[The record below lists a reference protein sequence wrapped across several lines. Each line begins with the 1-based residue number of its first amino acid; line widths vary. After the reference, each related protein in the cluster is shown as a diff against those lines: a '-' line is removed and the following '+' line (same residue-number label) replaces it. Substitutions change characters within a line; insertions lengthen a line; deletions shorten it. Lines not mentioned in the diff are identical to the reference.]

1 MSDLN
6 DEFIIEE
13 DEGPSNR
20 PFLVAAGSLLGLLV
34 LSLICLGAV
43 RTLGIG
49 GGGTPAEDPAVIAQ
63 NESIAA
69 TATSISATNEAIAQ
83 QNELVTQTIVALTET
98 AAAPTETPTPSP
110 TMTNT
115 PTPEP
120 SPTPTETPVV
130 AEGEEGEA
138 GEEGEEGEAAGDG
151 GLATATPN
159 LAATEIFSGL
169 NTATPIGGP
178 GTGGGTGG
186 GTLPETGLP
195 LWGALVAAL
204 GLLLVLF
211 GARRLRTG

>member
-43 RTLGIG
+43 RTLNLG
-49 GGGTPAEDPAVIAQ
+49 GNGTPQEDPAVIAQ
-63 NESIAA
+63 QNAIEA

-83 QNELVTQTIVALTET
+83 QNELVTQTIIALTAT

-110 TMTNT
+110 TATNT
-115 PTPEP
+115 PTTEP

-130 AEGEEGEA
+130 SDEGDGEEGDSEA
-138 GEEGEEGEAAGDG
+138 D

-169 NTATPIGGP
+169 NTATPVGSGP
-178 GTGGGTGG
+178 ISGGGTGG
-186 GTLPETGLP
+186 GTLPETGVP
-195 LWGALVAAL
+195 LWGGLVAAL

-211 GARRLRTG
+211 GARRLRTR

>member
-6 DEFIIEE
+6 DEFIIAE

-43 RTLGIG
+43 RTLNLG
-49 GGGTPAEDPAVIAQ
+49 GNGTPQEDPAVIAQ
-63 NESIAA
+63 QNAIAA

-83 QNELVTQTIVALTET
+83 QNELVTQTIIALTAT

-110 TMTNT
+110 TATNT
-115 PTPEP
+115 PTAEP

-130 AEGEEGEA
+130 
-138 GEEGEEGEAAGDG
+138 GEEGEEGEGEEGEGEAD

-169 NTATPIGGP
+169 NTATPVGG
-178 GTGGGTGG
+178 GSGSGGGTGG
-186 GTLPETGLP
+186 GTLPETGIP
-195 LWGALVAAL
+195 LWGGLVAAL

-211 GARRLRTG
+211 GARRLRTR